1 MKTRKIWIF
10 FILLFAVLALGTGI
24 VVADRDDR
32 DKDKDR
38 GERFYRSWFKPDVKL
53 NNSKFSQLY
62 QDECGSC
69 HFPFQPVFLP
79 AESWQA
85 MMDQLDDH
93 FGENAELSQ
102 QDHADLLTFLTS
114 NSADKIDR
122 EIPNKVMW
130 SLRHKP
136 SPERITETAYFRH
149 EHDEIPE
156 RVMNR
161 KTGEKLSF
169 SNCDAC
175 HKRALQG
182 SYDEHEINIPGVGPW
197 DD

>member
-1 MKTRKIWIF
+1 MMAFGAGIT
-10 FILLFAVLALGTGI
+10 LA
-24 VVADRDDR
+24 DSDDR
-32 DKDKDR
+32 DKDDHWGKR
-38 GERFYRSWFKPDVKL
+38 LFSGWFKPDTKL
-53 NNSKFSQLY
+53 NNSQYSQLY

-79 AESWQA
+79 TESWQA
-85 MMDQLDDH
+85 MMEHLDDH

-102 QDHADLLTFLTS
+102 QDHANLLSYLAS
-114 NSADKIDR
+114 NAADKINR

-130 SLRHKP
+130 SLRYTP
-136 SPERITETAYFRH
+136 SPERITETAFFKH
-149 EHDEIPE
+149 EHDEIPYK
-156 RVMNR
+156 VMNR
-161 KTGEKLSF
+161 KTGEQLSF

-182 SYDEHEINIPGVGPW
+182 SYNEHEIDIPGFGRW